1 MWNEE
6 WHQLVELERQGL
18 LTPPQAV
25 RLQELR
31 HSIDA
36 EAAPRVNAMR
46 EEFARQD
53 RMFEEAVAAYQQ
65 SRPGT
70 AVKSASTP
78 K

>member
-1 MWNEE
+1 
-6 WHQLVELERQGL
+6 
-18 LTPPQAV
+18 
-25 RLQELR
+25 
-31 HSIDA
+31 
-36 EAAPRVNAMR
+36 MR

>member
-1 MWNEE
+1 MRNDV
-6 WHQLVELERQGL
+6 WHQLVELERKGL
-18 LTPPQAV
+18 LTPAQAV
-25 RLQELR
+25 QLDELR

-36 EAAPRVNAMR
+36 ASAPRVNAMR

-65 SRPGT
+65 SRP
-70 AVKSASTP
+70 AVSAKSASTR